1 MDPTGFIYPTETL
14 SVPLLEQLARRG
26 GRYWV
31 ASHDELAAH
40 NLRQAAA
47 ARFRMLA
54 DCPGGYTLFDLG
66 SPPAPAGA
74 S

>member
-1 MDPTGFIYPTETL
+1 M
-14 SVPLLEQLARRG
+14 PLLERLARRG

-40 NLRQAAA
+40 DLREAVA
-47 ARFRMLA
+47 ARFRVLA

-66 SPPAPAGA
+66 SPAPAGT